1 MKAAP
6 FAYHDPASLDD
17 LIGLLGTL
25 EDVKL
30 LAGGQSLMPMLNM
43 RFSQPDHVID
53 LNGCLLYTSDAADE

>member
-6 FAYHDPASLDD
+6 FTYHDPTSLDD

-43 RFSQPDHVID
+43 RFSMD
-53 LNGCLLYTSDAADE
+53 

>member
-6 FAYHDPASLDD
+6 FTYHDPASLDD

-30 LAGGQSLMPMLNM
+30 LAGGQSLIAHAEHAF
-43 RFSQPDHVID
+43 FSA
-53 LNGCLLYTSDAADE
+53 GSRY